1 MLALLEAEKEAHHA
15 TTEQAETATHIAR
28 VQIASYSALEA
39 EKTVALAAVE
49 VKLVAAGAAAV
60 AVAVAD
66 AVAVGS
72 LMQRSKRGCCERMLL
87 H

>member
-1 MLALLEAEKEAHHA
+1 MKEREAHRA
-15 TTEQAETATHIAR
+15 TKEQAEIAAHTAG

-39 EKTVALAAVE
+39 EKTAALAAVE
-49 VKLVAAGAAAV
+49 VKLVAAGAEAV

-72 LMQRSKRGCCERMLL
+72 LMQRSKRGYCERMLL